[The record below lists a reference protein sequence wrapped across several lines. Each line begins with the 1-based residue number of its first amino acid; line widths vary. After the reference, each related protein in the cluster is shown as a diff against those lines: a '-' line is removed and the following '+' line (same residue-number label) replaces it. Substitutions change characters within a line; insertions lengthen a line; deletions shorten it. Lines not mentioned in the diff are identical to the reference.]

1 MQIFVRTLTGKTIAL
16 EVSPSDTIAN
26 VKVKI
31 QDKENIPSYQQRL
44 VFDNKQLEDDKTLN
58 DYNIERD
65 NTLHI
70 VLKDVA
76 NRKQYGVLKEMCTF
90 NIRCTFLLISGK
102 STPFERAGRRT
113 EEKSEGRGR
122 RPLLLC
128 GVVTWSSQ
136 CDLCVH
142 NHFMFVYLVRWGG
155 ENV

>member
-16 EVSPSDTIAN
+16 EVSPNDTIAN

-76 NRKQYGVLKEMCTF
+76 SGKQYALGRKEASSKLYCTP
-90 NIRCTFLLISGK
+90 IYTQR
-102 STPFERAGRRT
+102 
-113 EEKSEGRGR
+113 
-122 RPLLLC
+122 
-128 GVVTWSSQ
+128 Q
-136 CDLCVH
+136 
-142 NHFMFVYLVRWGG
+142 
-155 ENV
+155 

>member
-16 EVSPSDTIAN
+16 EVSPNDTIGN

-70 VLKDVA
+70 VLKDVSSSA
-76 NRKQYGVLKEMCTF
+76 GAETTRLLRGNTGDERRKSNPESGCPCVVL
-90 NIRCTFLLISGK
+90 
-102 STPFERAGRRT
+102 
-113 EEKSEGRGR
+113 
-122 RPLLLC
+122 
-128 GVVTWSSQ
+128 
-136 CDLCVH
+136 
-142 NHFMFVYLVRWGG
+142 
-155 ENV
+155 

>member
-16 EVSPSDTIAN
+16 EVSPNDTIGN

-70 VLKDVA
+70 VLKDVS
-76 NRKQYGVLKEMCTF
+76 NGKQYMAYGNKCRLKVCTQF
-90 NIRCTFLLISGK
+90 IQRRLKMHLYCVSRRETKERRLIPKVDVPVVWSCEGGGRISVRCF
-102 STPFERAGRRT
+102 
-113 EEKSEGRGR
+113 
-122 RPLLLC
+122 
-128 GVVTWSSQ
+128 
-136 CDLCVH
+136 
-142 NHFMFVYLVRWGG
+142 
-155 ENV
+155 